1 MNSFRNEEESN
12 FIVMIYEH
20 VKKLFPES
28 LKKMGVISPYSQQV
42 YDIKKKIQANDSSLQ
57 CNLEV
62 NTVDGFQ
69 GREKDVIVFSTVR
82 SRKKDETA
90 REKKT
95 IGFLKD
101 KRRMNVSLSRA
112 RLSLIVV
119 GNAKRLKI
127 SKLWRSLI
135 EFAMKNKS
143 CFRVEE
149 ANEMFFKKLDEN
161 PELFLIKKLE
171 DLKKKISKI

>member
-1 MNSFRNEEESN
+1 MNSFKNEAESK
-12 FIVMIYEH
+12 FIVHIYEH
-20 VKKLFPES
+20 IKKIFPEFNV
-28 LKKMGVISPYSQQV
+28 KKMGIISPYSQQV
-42 YDIKKKIQANDSSLQ
+42 YDIKKKIQENDNSLH
-57 CNLEV
+57 CNVEV

-69 GREKDVIVFSTVR
+69 GREKDIIIFSTVR
-82 SRKKDETA
+82 SRKEN
-90 REKKT
+90 EKPTDRKT

-127 SKLWRSLI
+127 SKVWRSLI

-143 CFRVEE
+143 CFRAKEIKE
-149 ANEMFFKKLDEN
+149 SYFRGLDEDAGQFIIEN
-161 PELFLIKKLE
+161 FN
-171 DLKKKISKI
+171 DLKKKV